1 MMFAVRK
8 TKESRAMPLVNL
20 TPHAI
25 NILSSLGIELDPKTR
40 QLVASA
46 DAVEMLREIP
56 SDGVARVSVTTQ
68 PDGEV
73 DGIPCQ
79 CPSYGEIDGLPDYSG
94 EAFYI
99 VSLLTVSAAKA
110 HGRTCADLLTPG
122 RVVRDKDN
130 GSRILGC
137 LDLNRA

>member
-1 MMFAVRK
+1 MQ
-8 TKESRAMPLVNL
+8 LVNL
-20 TPHAI
+20 TPHSI
-25 NILSSLGIELDPKTR
+25 NILSSLGLESDPKTR

-46 DAVEMLREIP
+46 GAVEVLREIP
-56 SDGVARVSVTTQ
+56 SDGVARVAVTTQ
-68 PDGEV
+68 PDGDV

-79 CPSYGEIDGLPDYSG
+79 CPSYGEIDGLPEYG
-94 EAFYI
+94 ENVFYI

-110 HGRTCADLLTPG
+110 HGRTCADLLSPG